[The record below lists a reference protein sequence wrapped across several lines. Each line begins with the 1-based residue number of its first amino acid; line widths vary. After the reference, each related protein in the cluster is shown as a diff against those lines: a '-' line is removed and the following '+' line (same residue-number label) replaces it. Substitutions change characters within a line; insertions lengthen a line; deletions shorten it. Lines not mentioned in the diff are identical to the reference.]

1 MYKSRCHSKVFSHI
15 VRRSISEQYLYSFTE
30 LLSLLNII
38 LPIFHEETTKKKKHF
53 NEMDIA
59 YMKTSVGLTNDSDF
73 VHSDF
78 IEQNLGIAIPYLI
91 IILLCTLSGCV
102 GNIMVIGCV
111 LCYKV
116 FFRFWP

>member
-1 MYKSRCHSKVFSHI
+1 MLLEGLFTYCKTVDIRTVFVQLHGI
-15 VRRSISEQYLYSFTE
+15 FILIKDNFAN
-30 LLSLLNII
+30 LSLENKEEKHLN
-38 LPIFHEETTKKKKHF
+38 K
-53 NEMDIA
+53 MDIA

-91 IILLCTLSGCV
+91 IISLCTLSGCV
-102 GNIMVIGCV
+102 GNIIVFGCV

-116 FFRFWP
+116 FFRFWN